1 MRTTIDKVGRVVIP
15 APIRSAALLSP
26 GTELE
31 VTVENGVVRLR
42 RVVSGPQLVKDGG
55 GWIARPTVPPDQ
67 VPEIDFA
74 RLVEEE
80 RDRWPW

>member
-1 MRTTIDKVGRVVIP
+1 MIP
-15 APIRSAALLSP
+15 AAIRNAALLSP

-31 VTVENGVVRLR
+31 VTVEDDAVRLL
-42 RVVSGPQLVKDGG
+42 RVVSGPKLVEDGG
-55 GWIARPTVPPDQ
+55 GWITRPTVPADQ
-67 VPEIDFA
+67 LPGIDFA